1 MLGGQYHIR
10 AYPVNRMAKS
20 SSIYELLQLRLA
32 ACIEHLQPEQVVDL
46 WTKEKERELER
57 ELKLKELD
65 MKEKELDLK
74 YASMKEKQ
82 IAIEKEL
89 KLKELDLKYSK
100 PSIAERELDLKTE
113 EFHAKNP
120 STSRQV
126 QTLRLVS
133 QFGAR
138 GLLISIY
145 KLGLLVTCIIIVA
158 IYIYHTHN
166 RLHKQDPITASIK
179 AAE

>member
-126 QTLRLVS
+126 QTL
-133 QFGAR
+133 
-138 GLLISIY
+138 SIY